1 MIWFTSV
8 KLDNR
13 QNHRQR
19 GPEKNKDAL
28 LLQFRGSSVSYDHSW
43 GTNVSSCV
51 KSQQDPVRN
60 ELITKTNKA
69 TAWPVP
75 VKGALSSLKLQ
86 GLQKKSKAS
95 LIGPES
101 VLFFH
106 LNFSHVLSRTN
117 ANTYGI
123 YMLQVKQIIS
133 YLNKQ
138 QITEETTLQLH
149 P

>member
-1 MIWFTSV
+1 MVHLCQTGQQVESSP
-8 KLDNR
+8 KR
-13 QNHRQR
+13 PREEQR
-19 GPEKNKDAL
+19 CSPSTVQREQCFLRPQLGNKCEL
-28 LLQFRGSSVSYDHSW
+28 
-43 GTNVSSCV
+43 CV
-51 KSQQDPVRN
+51 ESQQHPVRN

-75 VKGALSSLKLQ
+75 AKGALSPLKLQ

-95 LIGPES
+95 LLGPES

-106 LNFSHVLSRTN
+106 LNFSHILSRTN
-117 ANTYGI
+117 ANTYRI
-123 YMLQVKQIIS
+123 YMLQEIQIIS